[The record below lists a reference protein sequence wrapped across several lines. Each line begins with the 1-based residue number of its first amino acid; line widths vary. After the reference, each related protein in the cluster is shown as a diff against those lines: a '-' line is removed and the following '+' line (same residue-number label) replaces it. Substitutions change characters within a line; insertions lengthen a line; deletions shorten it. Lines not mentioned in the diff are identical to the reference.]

1 MTRQLEEAVRVTH
14 GLERNKHINKNNIEI
29 DVKCLNRSGQI
40 PRPQI
45 MRKPFPFSVRYSKS
59 NHFL

>member
-29 DVKCLNRSGQI
+29 DVKCLNRKDSI
-40 PRPQI
+40 RTDSKATDNEKTI
-45 MRKPFPFSVRYSKS
+45 SVFR
-59 NHFL
+59 

>member
-29 DVKCLNRSGQI
+29 DVKCLNRRGETFT
-40 PRPQI
+40 PQERI
-45 MRKPFPFSVRYSKS
+45 DPDRFQGHR
-59 NHFL
+59 